1 MLPTVALDGGDES
14 ALTATRVSSDA
25 LADELPPGRGCKEGG
40 AEVSEFVADDG
51 VRGLDN
57 WATGDQ
63 DISTPG
69 RPVEAITGSL

>member
-1 MLPTVALDGGDES
+1 VLPTVTLDGGDES

-25 LADELPPGRGCKEGG
+25 LADELPPGRGG

-69 RPVEAITGSL
+69 RALVEAITGSL